1 MAKPQL
7 KTIPTLWANQWDLN
21 LNHRKKTNMAKPQRG
36 LSWLQDIIDA
46 NKKAIGKDS
55 VILIGIRGYFRDS
68 MGKVGANDRG
78 IYDDALFWL
87 NLSNGFLANYNGNCD
102 PSSYRKG
109 KGRGAEKGMASLKAG
124 VWRYQTGLH
133 RGYAAFR
140 QAAPVVVVRDGTAG
154 NYEDTG
160 DFGINIHRGGASG
173 GTSSLGCQT
182 LPVAQWDD
190 FKATGYKLLKDAG
203 QKTFCYILVER
214 QG

>member
-1 MAKPQL
+1 
-7 KTIPTLWANQWDLN
+7 
-21 LNHRKKTNMAKPQRG
+21 MAKPQRG

-68 MGKVGANDRG
+68 LGKVGANDRG
-78 IYDDALFWL
+78 IYDDAAFWL
-87 NLSNGFLANYNGNCD
+87 NLSTGFLANYNFNTD
-102 PSSYRKG
+102 ASTYRKG
-109 KGRGAEKGMASLKAG
+109 KGSGSEKGMAQLQPGA
-124 VWRYQTGLH
+124 WRYKTGIH
-133 RGYAAFR
+133 NGSVPHPAFR
-140 QAAPVVVVRDGTAG
+140 QAGPVNIWRDGTNG
-154 NYEDTG
+154 QYEDVLQTS
-160 DFGINIHRGGASG
+160 INIHRGGVN

-182 LPVAQWDD
+182 VPPSQWDD